1 MAGLLSAQNIS
12 NISLTNSMA
21 ILTHK
26 LVAKYPN
33 EVEFSTVGI
42 YDSEADA
49 KRQQARWEACFT
61 QTEFKVV
68 PNR

>member
-1 MAGLLSAQNIS
+1 
-12 NISLTNSMA
+12 MA

-26 LVAKYPN
+26 LVAKDPN

-49 KRQQARWEACFT
+49 IYQQARWEACFIY
-61 QTEFKVV
+61 TEFRVV
-68 PNR
+68 ENR

>member
-1 MAGLLSAQNIS
+1 
-12 NISLTNSMA
+12 MA

-26 LVAKYPN
+26 LVEKYPN
-33 EVEFSTVGI
+33 EVEFTLVGI

-49 KRQQARWEACFT
+49 NYQKARWEACFGMNR
-61 QTEFKVV
+61 EFKVV

>member
-1 MAGLLSAQNIS
+1 
-12 NISLTNSMA
+12 MA

-33 EVEFSTVGI
+33 EVEFSTVGV

-49 KRQQARWEACFT
+49 VYQQARWEACFIY
-61 QTEFKVV
+61 TEFKVV
-68 PNR
+68 ENR

>member
-1 MAGLLSAQNIS
+1 
-12 NISLTNSMA
+12 MA

-33 EVEFSTVGI
+33 DTEFSTVGI

-49 KRQQARWEACFT
+49 LHQQARWEACFT
-61 QTEFKVV
+61 RTEFKVV

>member
-1 MAGLLSAQNIS
+1 MKNETAP
-12 NISLTNSMA
+12 MA

-49 KRQQARWEACFT
+49 KYQQTRWEACFT
-61 QTEFKVV
+61 NTEFKVV
-68 PNR
+68 SNR

>member
-1 MAGLLSAQNIS
+1 
-12 NISLTNSMA
+12 MA

-68 PNR
+68 PSR